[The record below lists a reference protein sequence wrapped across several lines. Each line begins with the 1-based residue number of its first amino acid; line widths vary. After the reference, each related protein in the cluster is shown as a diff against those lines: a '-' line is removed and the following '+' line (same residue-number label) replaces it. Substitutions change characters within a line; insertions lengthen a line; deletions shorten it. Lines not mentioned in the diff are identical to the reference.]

1 MQIDWFTL
9 IAQIFNFLLLVLL
22 LKHFLYDRIIQVM
35 DDREQRIRSRLEEAE
50 QKRKSA
56 EEEAENY
63 RKKTKELEQQRRE
76 KLEQA
81 EDEAEAQRKE
91 LVASAREEVEQQ
103 KSQWKKTLE
112 REQED
117 FLRDLQQTTGEQV
130 YAVTRRVVQDL
141 AHEDLE
147 QQIVRIFLERLQAL
161 HDDEKERL
169 SAIIQQ
175 SQETVEIRSAFEI
188 SEELRRNVKT
198 AIEELADNHA
208 PDLQFT
214 QSKEMLG
221 GIELNA
227 NGQKIGWSIRSYLT
241 DLEQKWHEML
251 GEIVTQ
257 EEGEKTT

>member
-9 IAQIFNFLLLVLL
+9 IAQIINFLLLVLL

-35 DDREQRIRSRLEEAE
+35 DDREQRIRSRLDEAE

-56 EEEAENY
+56 EEEAQKY

-81 EDEAEAQRKE
+81 EQEAESKRKE
-91 LVASAREEVEQQ
+91 LMKQAREEIDRQ
-103 KSQWKKTLE
+103 KSQWKHTLE

-117 FLRDLQQTTGEQV
+117 FLRDLKYATGEQV

-147 QQIVRIFLERLQAL
+147 GQIVRIFLERLQSIN
-161 HDDEKERL
+161 DDEKERL
-169 SAIIQQ
+169 RSIIQQ

-188 SEELRRNVKT
+188 SEELRQNVKT
-198 AIEELADNHA
+198 TLEELADNHT
-208 PDLQFT
+208 PDMQFT
-214 QSKEMLG
+214 QSEEMLG
-221 GIELNA
+221 GIELSA
-227 NGQKIGWSIRSYLT
+227 NGQKIGWSIRGYLT
-241 DLEQKWHEML
+241 DMEQKWHENL

-257 EEGEKTT
+257 EEETT